1 MIAGNVWGY
10 LGVSGPHPEPEIG
23 LRFVLS
29 RKSSFALK
37 DLPKPPDSSNFS
49 CGHLNTKEVLSF
61 SRVSKEIGG
70 GVQSPRGRGSTP
82 MTSKPSDICLTP

>member
-10 LGVSGPHPEPEIG
+10 LGVSGPHPEPEID

-37 DLPKPPDSSNFS
+37 DLPKPPYTLIS
-49 CGHLNTKEVLSF
+49 HV
-61 SRVSKEIGG
+61 VI
-70 GVQSPRGRGSTP
+70 
-82 MTSKPSDICLTP
+82 